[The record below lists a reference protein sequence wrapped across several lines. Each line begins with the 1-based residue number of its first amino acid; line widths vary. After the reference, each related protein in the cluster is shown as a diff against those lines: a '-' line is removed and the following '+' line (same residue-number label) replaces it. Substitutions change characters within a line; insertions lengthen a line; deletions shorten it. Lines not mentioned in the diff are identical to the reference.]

1 MGKNILEFCLGA
13 FAGVIALMAL
23 AYMSVEVLGAGP
35 VSLQQLA
42 EEEPQILPAP
52 IRPFDPDSTP
62 IILMVEPQPIAVSEL
77 HP

>member
-1 MGKNILEFCLGA
+1 MGKIILEFCLGA

-42 EEEPQILPAP
+42 EEEPQIMPAQY
-52 IRPFDPDSTP
+52 DLST
-62 IILMVEPQPIAVSEL
+62 LTALRSF
-77 HP
+77 